1 MRLRTLKFQNFN
13 DPITITGKA
22 SDAYSNIKNR
32 EILESEMYFWCQ
44 KFKMH
49 FPNEIKVY
57 YEDEDFICY
66 VVKQNT
72 DHLYDLSD

>member
-1 MRLRTLKFQNFN
+1 MHTRILK
-13 DPITITGKA
+13 TEK
-22 SDAYSNIKNR
+22 
-32 EILESEMYFWCQ
+32 FWNQ
-44 KFKMH
+44 KCISGVRNLN